1 MSNEETDHIPPMIPE
16 RDELSNHQRQSSGRQ
31 TKSPDTNGTGL
42 GARLLIMIALVIGV
56 AACAWAFQL
65 QEQLQKADKLLYQ
78 NEARIKDLED
88 RLSDTDE
95 SVNQSSV
102 TLQVKIKELY
112 NEVDKLW
119 ASAWRK
125 NKANIS
131 TNKNL
136 VATNA
141 KKLISYKKL
150 LDGQLAVSTSDKKK
164 ITADIDRLNK
174 LAKSISQMSQNQTYL
189 EKLAD
194 QFNKLNLDSE
204 QLKKRV
210 TTNEEWVDSING
222 FRKQV
227 NRNINNLQQSVG
239 QLQQRV
245 PPPP

>member
-1 MSNEETDHIPPMIPE
+1 MALFITKPKN
-16 RDELSNHQRQSSGRQ
+16 SS
-31 TKSPDTNGTGL
+31 
-42 GARLLIMIALVIGV
+42 
-56 AACAWAFQL
+56 
-65 QEQLQKADKLLYQ
+65 LYLFSMLD
-78 NEARIKDLED
+78 IL
-88 RLSDTDE
+88 
-95 SVNQSSV
+95 
-102 TLQVKIKELY
+102 ELY